1 MPDKWNEIKLN
12 LLEINEKK
20 GYCAKRYQLH
30 TDNQIRKFDMQKEF
44 MKEYIDKLDFF
55 PKLLAWERQGST
67 AQVAYKFIPN
77 AMQASH
83 YFGTEYKHPIIN
95 TSVSQVVEYY
105 FWAFNFVPYMIY
117 TVGAPYIK
125 EMYKD
130 KGSTNPHQGMM
141 YMGLNDYFDERA
153 LIDKKGKLWVVGL
166 DALRINRDPFAYL
179 QSPPYG
185 RVSKMLARVHQ
196 KLKEMEY
203 DIDYKEKLDRMSFR
217 AENAEKEYK
226 IIESKIKNTIN
237 KDVIKNT
244 IGEQQYEFYFNSQ

>member
-1 MPDKWNEIKLN
+1 
-12 LLEINEKK
+12 
-20 GYCAKRYQLH
+20 
-30 TDNQIRKFDMQKEF
+30 
-44 MKEYIDKLDFF
+44 
-55 PKLLAWERQGST
+55 
-67 AQVAYKFIPN
+67 
-77 AMQASH
+77 
-83 YFGTEYKHPIIN
+83 
-95 TSVSQVVEYY
+95 
-105 FWAFNFVPYMIY
+105 
-117 TVGAPYIK
+117 
-125 EMYKD
+125 
-130 KGSTNPHQGMM
+130 
-141 YMGLNDYFDERA
+141 MGLNDYFDERA